1 MGSGED
7 ESDAANNNHT
17 LIIYFDK
24 TKGNKAL
31 MKAIQKKG
39 CAVLYEYKNLNGIAV
54 KTPDDWDIEKAAAY
68 FSKVKGVTFV
78 NKDGVNR
85 LH

>member
-1 MGSGED
+1 MSHKRKRIIGKWEKTK
-7 ESDAANNNHT
+7 SDAANNNHT

-24 TKGNKAL
+24 TKGNKVL

-54 KTPDDWDIEKAAAY
+54 KLQTIGILK
-68 FSKVKGVTFV
+68 
-78 NKDGVNR
+78 R
-85 LH
+85 L

>member
-1 MGSGED
+1 M
-7 ESDAANNNHT
+7 N
-17 LIIYFDK
+17 I
-24 TKGNKAL
+24 
-31 MKAIQKKG
+31 
-39 CAVLYEYKNLNGIAV
+39 KNLNGIAI
-54 KTPDDWDIEKAAAY
+54 KTPDDWDIEKAVAY